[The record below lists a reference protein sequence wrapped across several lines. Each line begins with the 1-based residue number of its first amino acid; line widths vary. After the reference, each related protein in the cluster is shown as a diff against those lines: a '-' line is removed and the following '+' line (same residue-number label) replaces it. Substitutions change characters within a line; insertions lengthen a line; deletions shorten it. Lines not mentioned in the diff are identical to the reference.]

1 VSARRPARAPRVA
14 PIVAAPLKLAVLG
27 DPLVY
32 TRSPELHRAGLD
44 ALRLGGESRAIRTSP
59 AELGARLRELA
70 EAGYRG
76 VNLTHPLKQAA
87 LEHLGRVSA
96 SAKRALSVN
105 TVGFEPGLAW
115 GETTDGAGFLDLLRS
130 RGRDPAAQAIVLLG
144 AGGAARSLA
153 LALAACGCRRIAA
166 SARRIDEVRERWDG
180 IASSTLVEWRSAA
193 EATALAT
200 ASVVVNATP
209 LAGEEGAAPL
219 DRLPRAALIVDL
231 VYGPEI
237 TPWVRHARSA
247 GLEAYDG
254 LGLLAFQARRS
265 LALWTGREVPLDPLM
280 RAVGWPR

>member
-1 VSARRPARAPRVA
+1 VSARRPARALRAAPRVA
-14 PIVAAPLKLAVLG
+14 APVKLAVLG
-27 DPLVY
+27 DPLAF

-44 ALRLGGESRAIRTSP
+44 ALGLEGESRAIRTSTT
-59 AELGARLRELA
+59 ELGARLRELA

-87 LEHLGRVSA
+87 LDHLGRISPSA
-96 SAKRALSVN
+96 RRAFSVN

-130 RGRDPAAQAIVLLG
+130 RGREPQAQTVVLLG

-153 LALAACGCRRIAA
+153 LALATGRCRKIAA
-166 SARRIDEVRERWDG
+166 STRRLEEAGERWRG
-180 IASSTLVEWRSAA
+180 IAPATLVAWRSEEEAA
-193 EATALAT
+193 SLAT
-200 ASVVVNATP
+200 ASVIVNATP
-209 LAGEEGAAPL
+209 LAGEDGAAPVAL
-219 DRLPRAALIVDL
+219 LPRGALIVDL

-237 TPWVRHARSA
+237 TPWVRRARAA

-265 LALWTGREVPLDPLM
+265 LALWTGREVPIPPLM